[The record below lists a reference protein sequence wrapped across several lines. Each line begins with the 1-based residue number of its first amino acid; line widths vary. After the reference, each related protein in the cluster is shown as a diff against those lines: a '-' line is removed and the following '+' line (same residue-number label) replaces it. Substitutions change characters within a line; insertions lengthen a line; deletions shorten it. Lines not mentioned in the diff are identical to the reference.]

1 MASELPEVHYV
12 RAGEV
17 DIAYQVVGAGP
28 VDLVIVP
35 PIVSHLEIEWELGSY
50 AGFLDRLS
58 SFCRL
63 VRFDKRGMG
72 LSDRIEGAP
81 TLEERM
87 DDLRAV
93 LDDLGL
99 RRAHLLGISE
109 GGALALLFAATHPER
124 VESVSTFCGF
134 ARLTAAPDFPEAH
147 PVEFFREFIAQVEKD
162 WGHGRAPAGRG
173 TRNCR

>member
-1 MASELPEVHYV
+1 MAGELPEVHFV

-81 TLEERM
+81 TLE
-87 DDLRAV
+87 
-93 LDDLGL
+93 
-99 RRAHLLGISE
+99 
-109 GGALALLFAATHPER
+109 
-124 VESVSTFCGF
+124 
-134 ARLTAAPDFPEAH
+134 
-147 PVEFFREFIAQVEKD
+147 
-162 WGHGRAPAGRG
+162 
-173 TRNCR
+173 

>member
-12 RAGEV
+12 RVGEV

-35 PIVSHLEIEWELGSY
+35 PLVSHLEIEWELGSY

-87 DDLRAV
+87 DDLGAV
-93 LDDLGL
+93 LDDLGTPTGTPSGD
-99 RRAHLLGISE
+99 LG
-109 GGALALLFAATHPER
+109 
-124 VESVSTFCGF
+124 
-134 ARLTAAPDFPEAH
+134 
-147 PVEFFREFIAQVEKD
+147 
-162 WGHGRAPAGRG
+162 GRG
-173 TRNCR
+173 AGPPVRRHPP